1 MDKGC
6 LKNFDPKS
14 LLKLDIIFIF
24 VKFVIVSS
32 NLNIRG
38 ELKIKNNENKKNQ
51 KSKKNKKIKNPKIV
65 LFLFYFLFRKIKNPK
80 IFFFSVL
87 ICVLSFLLV
96 LFCLEK

>member
-24 VKFVIVSS
+24 VKFIIVSS

-38 ELKIKNNENKKNQ
+38 ELKKKIKEKKNQ
-51 KSKKNKKIKNPKIV
+51 KLKIQK
-65 LFLFYFLFRKIKNPK
+65 
-80 IFFFSVL
+80 
-87 ICVLSFLLV
+87 
-96 LFCLEK
+96 

>member
-38 ELKIKNNENKKNQ
+38 ELKIKKKPNKKKQ
-51 KSKKNKKIKNPKIV
+51 KIKKIQK
-65 LFLFYFLFRKIKNPK
+65 
-80 IFFFSVL
+80 
-87 ICVLSFLLV
+87 
-96 LFCLEK
+96 